1 MRTGFCSYVLG
12 VSAQTQTFTVLF
24 MTDSEHNAWLEAA
37 LANTLAGEPVENITI
52 SSSKIGIHDAY
63 ALQRKLVAKLESN
76 GGWGGVYGYKAALT
90 AVPAQQAMGI
100 NEPII
105 GVVFEHAAYQAD
117 SATTVATDR
126 LVLLETE
133 VGFTLRKE
141 ITAPVA
147 EDDVFD
153 AIACC
158 SGMIELASPNLQ
170 QRPTSADLIANN
182 AASYGCIAGASTAHP
197 MDIDVDALP
206 VSLTRIDAEQQAFQ
220 TAMAGSVMAGQRDA
234 LIWLINQILAQ
245 GYELRPGHVLMT
257 GSIGSMHPGKAGRYR
272 ADFDALGEL
281 TFALD

>member
-1 MRTGFCSYVLG
+1 MRTGFCSYALG

-147 EDDVFD
+147 KDDVFD

-170 QRPTSADLIANN
+170 QRPTGADLIANN
-182 AASYGCIAGASTAHP
+182 AASYGCISGASAAYPT
-197 MDIDVDALP
+197 DIDIDALP
-206 VSLTRIDAEQQAFQ
+206 VSLTCIDAEQQALH

-272 ADFDALGEL
+272 ADFGALGGL

>member
-90 AVPAQQAMGI
+90 TVPAQQAMGI

-105 GVVFEHAAYQAD
+105 GVVFSMAYQAD
-117 SATTVATDR
+117 SATAVATDR
-126 LVLLETE
+126 LVLLTE
-133 VGFTLRKE
+133 LGFTLRKE

-147 EDDVFD
+147 KDDVFD
-153 AIACC
+153 AIA
-158 SGMIELASPNLQ
+158 AV
-170 QRPTSADLIANN
+170 
-182 AASYGCIAGASTAHP
+182 AA
-197 MDIDVDALP
+197 
-206 VSLTRIDAEQQAFQ
+206 
-220 TAMAGSVMAGQRDA
+220 
-234 LIWLINQILAQ
+234 
-245 GYELRPGHVLMT
+245 
-257 GSIGSMHPGKAGRYR
+257 
-272 ADFDALGEL
+272 
-281 TFALD
+281 

>member
-1 MRTGFCSYVLG
+1 MRAAFCSFVLG

-147 EDDVFD
+147 KDDVFD

-170 QRPTSADLIANN
+170 QRPTGADLIANN
-182 AASYGCIAGASTAHP
+182 AASYGCISGASAAYPT
-197 MDIDVDALP
+197 DIDIDALP
-206 VSLTRIDAEQQAFQ
+206 VSLTCIDAEQQALH

-272 ADFDALGEL
+272 ADFGALGGL

>member
-37 LANTLAGEPVENITI
+37 LANTLAGKPVENITI

-147 EDDVFD
+147 KDDVFD

-170 QRPTSADLIANN
+170 QRPTGADLIANN
-182 AASYGCIAGASTAHP
+182 AASYGCISGASAAYPT
-197 MDIDVDALP
+197 DIDIDALP
-206 VSLTRIDAEQQAFQ
+206 VSLTCIDAEQQALH

-272 ADFDALGEL
+272 ADFGALGGL

>member
-1 MRTGFCSYVLG
+1 MAR
-12 VSAQTQTFTVLF
+12 
-24 MTDSEHNAWLEAA
+24 AA
-37 LANTLAGEPVENITI
+37 LANTLAGKPVENITI
-52 SSSKIGIHDAY
+52 SSSKKGIHDAY
-63 ALQRKLVAKLESN
+63 ALQRKLVAKLESD
-76 GGWGGVYGYKAALT
+76 GGWGGVYGYKAALP
-90 AVPAQQAMGI
+90 AVPAQQAMGV

-147 EDDVFD
+147 RDDVFD
-153 AIACC
+153 AIASC
-158 SGMIELASPNLQ
+158 GMIELASPNLQ

-197 MDIDVDALP
+197 TDIDVDALP
-206 VSLTRIDAEQQAFQ
+206 VSLTRIDAEQQVFQ

-234 LIWLINQILAQ
+234 LIWLINRTLAQ

-257 GSIGSMHPGKAGRYR
+257 GSIGSMHPGKGRYR
-272 ADFDALGEL
+272 AEFGALGDL
-281 TFALD
+281 TFALDYTAARLIISRSTQNFLTHVRRGGIS

>member
-1 MRTGFCSYVLG
+1 
-12 VSAQTQTFTVLF
+12 

-147 EDDVFD
+147 KDDVFD

-170 QRPTSADLIANN
+170 QRPTGADLIANN
-182 AASYGCIAGASTAHP
+182 AASYGCISGASAAYPT
-197 MDIDVDALP
+197 DIDIDALP
-206 VSLTRIDAEQQAFQ
+206 VSLTCIDAEQRALH

-272 ADFDALGEL
+272 ADFGALGEL
-281 TFALD
+281 NFALD

>member
-1 MRTGFCSYVLG
+1 M
-12 VSAQTQTFTVLF
+12 VLF
-24 MTDSEHNAWLEAA
+24 MTDSEQNAWLEAA

-147 EDDVFD
+147 KDDVFD

-170 QRPTSADLIANN
+170 QRPTGADLIANN
-182 AASYGCIAGASTAHP
+182 AASYGCISGASAAYPT
-197 MDIDVDALP
+197 DIDIDALP
-206 VSLTRIDAEQQAFQ
+206 VSLTCIDAEQQALH

-272 ADFDALGEL
+272 ADFGALGGL

>member
-1 MRTGFCSYVLG
+1 MRTAFCSYVLG

-37 LANTLAGEPVENITI
+37 LANTLAGKPVENITI
-52 SSSKIGIHDAY
+52 SSSKLGIHDAY
-63 ALQRKLVAKLESN
+63 ALQRKLVAKLESD

-147 EDDVFD
+147 KDDVFD

-182 AASYGCIAGASTAHP
+182 AASYGCISGTSTAYP
-197 MDIDVDALP
+197 TDIDIDALP
-206 VSLTRIDAEQQAFQ
+206 VSLTCIDAEQQALH

-272 ADFDALGEL
+272 ADFGALGGL

>member
-1 MRTGFCSYVLG
+1 M
-12 VSAQTQTFTVLF
+12 VLF
-24 MTDSEHNAWLEAA
+24 MTDSEQNAWLEAA

-63 ALQRKLVAKLESN
+63 ALQRELVAKLISD
-76 GGWGGVYGYKAALT
+76 GGWGSVYGYKAALT
-90 AVPAQQAMGI
+90 AVPAQRAMGI
-100 NEPII
+100 SEPII
-105 GVVFEHAAYQAD
+105 GVIFEHAAYQAD
-117 SATTVATDR
+117 SAATVATDR

-147 EDDVFD
+147 KDDVFD

-170 QRPTSADLIANN
+170 QHPTSADLIANN

-197 MDIDVDALP
+197 TDIDVDALP

-234 LIWLINQILAQ
+234 LIWLINRTLAQ

-272 ADFDALGEL
+272 ADFGALGGL

>member
-147 EDDVFD
+147 KDDVFD

-170 QRPTSADLIANN
+170 QRPTGADLIANN
-182 AASYGCIAGASTAHP
+182 AASYGCISGASTAYP
-197 MDIDVDALP
+197 TDIDIDALP
-206 VSLTRIDAEQQAFQ
+206 VSLTCIDAEQQALH

-272 ADFDALGEL
+272 ADFGALGGL

>member
-1 MRTGFCSYVLG
+1 MRIGFCSYVLG

-63 ALQRKLVAKLESN
+63 ALQRKLVAKLESD

-147 EDDVFD
+147 KDDVFD

-182 AASYGCIAGASTAHP
+182 AASYGCISGASTAYP
-197 MDIDVDALP
+197 TDIDIDALP
-206 VSLTRIDAEQQAFQ
+206 VSLTCIDAEQQALH

-257 GSIGSMHPGKAGRYR
+257 GSIGSMHPGKPGRYR
-272 ADFDALGEL
+272 ADFGALGEL

>member
-147 EDDVFD
+147 KDDVFD

-158 SGMIELASPNLQ
+158 RGMIELASPNLQ
-170 QRPTSADLIANN
+170 QRPTGADLIANN
-182 AASYGCIAGASTAHP
+182 AASYGCISGASTAYP
-197 MDIDVDALP
+197 TDIDIDALP
-206 VSLTRIDAEQQAFQ
+206 VSLTCIDAEQQALH

-257 GSIGSMHPGKAGRYR
+257 GSIGSMHPGKAGKYR
-272 ADFDALGEL
+272 ADFGALGGL

>member
-1 MRTGFCSYVLG
+1 MRAAFCSFVLG
-12 VSAQTQTFTVLF
+12 ISAHTQTFTVLF

-52 SSSKIGIHDAY
+52 SSNEIGIHDAY
-63 ALQRKLVAKLESN
+63 ALQRELVGRLESH
-76 GGWGGVYGYKAALT
+76 GGWGEVYGYKAALT
-90 AVPAQQAMGI
+90 AEPAQQAMGI

-105 GVVFEHAAYQAD
+105 GVLFEHAAYQAD
-117 SATTVATDR
+117 GASAVATDR
-126 LVLLETE
+126 PVLLETE

-153 AIACC
+153 AIARCC
-158 SGMIELASPNLQ
+158 GMIELASPNLQ

-234 LIWLINQILAQ
+234 LIWLINRILAQ
-245 GYELRPGHVLMT
+245 GYELQAGHVLMT

-272 ADFDALGEL
+272 AEFGALGDL

>member
-1 MRTGFCSYVLG
+1 
-12 VSAQTQTFTVLF
+12 

-52 SSSKIGIHDAY
+52 SSNEIGNHDAY
-63 ALQRKLVAKLESN
+63 ALQRELVARLESH
-76 GGWGGVYGYKAALT
+76 GGWGEVYGYKAALT
-90 AVPAQQAMGI
+90 AEPAQQAMGI

-105 GVVFEHAAYQAD
+105 GVLFEHSAYQAD
-117 SATTVATDR
+117 SAKAVATDR
-126 LVLLETE
+126 PVLLETE

-147 EDDVFD
+147 KDDVFD

-197 MDIDVDALP
+197 LDIDVDALP
-206 VSLTRIDAEQQAFQ
+206 VSLTRIDAEQQALH
-220 TAMAGSVMAGQRDA
+220 TAMAGSVMARQRDA
-234 LIWLINQILAQ
+234 LIWLINRTLAQ

-272 ADFDALGEL
+272 AEFGALGDL

>member
-12 VSAQTQTFTVLF
+12 VSPQTQTFTVLF

-147 EDDVFD
+147 KDDVFD

-182 AASYGCIAGASTAHP
+182 AAAYGCISGASTAYP
-197 MDIDVDALP
+197 TDIDIDALP
-206 VSLTRIDAEQQAFQ
+206 VSLTCIDAEQQALH

>member
-147 EDDVFD
+147 KDDVFD

-182 AASYGCIAGASTAHP
+182 AASYGCISGASTAYP
-197 MDIDVDALP
+197 TDIDIDALP
-206 VSLTRIDAEQQAFQ
+206 VSLTCIDAEQQALH

-272 ADFDALGEL
+272 ADFGALGEL

>member
-37 LANTLAGEPVENITI
+37 LANTLAGKPVENITI
-52 SSSKIGIHDAY
+52 SSSKLGIHDAY
-63 ALQRKLVAKLESN
+63 ALQRKLVAKLESD

-117 SATTVATDR
+117 SETTVATDR

-147 EDDVFD
+147 KDDVFD

-182 AASYGCIAGASTAHP
+182 AASYGCISGTSTAYP
-197 MDIDVDALP
+197 TDIDIDALP
-206 VSLTRIDAEQQAFQ
+206 VSLTCIDAEQQALH

-272 ADFDALGEL
+272 ADFGALGGL

>member
-147 EDDVFD
+147 KDDVFD

-182 AASYGCIAGASTAHP
+182 AASYGCISGASTAYP
-197 MDIDVDALP
+197 TDIDIDALP
-206 VSLTRIDAEQQAFQ
+206 VSLTCIDAEQQALH

-272 ADFDALGEL
+272 ADFGALGGL

>member
-1 MRTGFCSYVLG
+1 
-12 VSAQTQTFTVLF
+12 

-52 SSSKIGIHDAY
+52 SSNEIGIHDAY
-63 ALQRKLVAKLESN
+63 ALQRELVAKLESH

-90 AVPAQQAMGI
+90 AEPAQQAMGI

-105 GVVFEHAAYQAD
+105 GVLFEHAAYQAD
-117 SATTVATDR
+117 GATAVATDR
-126 LVLLETE
+126 PVLLETE

-153 AIACC
+153 AIARCC
-158 SGMIELASPNLQ
+158 GMIELASPNLQ

-182 AASYGCIAGASTAHP
+182 AASYGCISGASTAHP
-197 MDIDVDALP
+197 MDIDIDALP
-206 VSLTRIDAEQQAFQ
+206 VSLTRIDAEQQAFH

-234 LIWLINQILAQ
+234 LIWLINRILAQ

-272 ADFDALGEL
+272 AEFGALGDL
-281 TFALD
+281 TFART